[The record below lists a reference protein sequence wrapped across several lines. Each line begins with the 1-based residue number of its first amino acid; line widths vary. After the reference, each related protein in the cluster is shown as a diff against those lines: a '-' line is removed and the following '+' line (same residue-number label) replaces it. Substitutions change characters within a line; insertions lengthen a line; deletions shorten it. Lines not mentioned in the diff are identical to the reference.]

1 MWSRCGAF
9 LPHLSLRPN
18 SRGPELAP
26 AMTSPA
32 WRQSRTVPTTRAIAG
47 GSRGPPPGLAL
58 RTHAQ
63 PVDRPASSIR
73 RHGGCRGFTGPYP
86 STPLDE
92 LYEVVLTTLTDGS
105 KRVPGTGGDGR
116 MP

>member
-32 WRQSRTVPTTRAIAG
+32 SAKPQCVEHPSHR
-47 GSRGPPPGLAL
+47 
-58 RTHAQ
+58 
-63 PVDRPASSIR
+63 
-73 RHGGCRGFTGPYP
+73 RGFQGVA
-86 STPLDE
+86 PLD
-92 LYEVVLTTLTDGS
+92 
-105 KRVPGTGGDGR
+105 
-116 MP
+116 